1 MRKTLSYVLSLSML
15 AAPVMAFE
23 RVGNAFILSDGKV
36 AGTKACGKE
45 A

>member
-23 RVGNAFILSDGKV
+23 RVGNAFILSDEE